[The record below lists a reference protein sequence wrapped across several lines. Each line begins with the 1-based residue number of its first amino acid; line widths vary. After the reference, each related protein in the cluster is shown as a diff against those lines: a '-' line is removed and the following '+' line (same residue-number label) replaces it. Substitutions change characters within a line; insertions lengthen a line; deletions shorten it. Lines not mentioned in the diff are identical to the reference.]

1 MARWTFFC
9 FTLLVNC
16 LLLSSASAQEPS
28 APITSE
34 ISGLPLQQKFCE
46 YEKPADVV
54 FLIDGSSSI
63 TEEIF
68 NTTLFLVR
76 TIVNGLDID
85 SGNARAA
92 LVQYSGSFMEEKNTL
107 HFDLDW
113 YNSNADLQKAISS
126 VPYMT
131 GFTQTGFA
139 LFYTLDSIFRSH
151 ARPYVEK
158 ILIFISDGGG
168 YGNFEAAADE
178 MKASGVTV
186 FSIGVGDI
194 NFKTLQVIASDP
206 DTEHAIQFNQLPDIQ
221 EIISTLSL
229 FLCNTMM
236 ETPIPITKPAPTET
250 TTIPLPASE
259 PPSPPQTVPPTT
271 PEPVSLAQVPA
282 ISPAVTETTT
292 IPPPT
297 TEPPSPPQTVPPTTP
312 EPVSLA
318 QVPAISPAV
327 TEATTIP
334 LPTTEPP
341 SPPQTVPPTTPEPA
355 TLAQVI
361 TIAPAVSVCE
371 AKQKV
376 DLVFLLDGSSS
387 VTITNFKKV
396 LNAVQMIVD
405 SLDIG
410 ADSVR
415 AALVQYSGSLFG
427 GKNTLHFN
435 LDQYSNHADL
445 QKSISSVS
453 YMTGFTY
460 TGNALDYTLRN
471 VFEAKAR
478 PSVPKVL
485 ILITDGNASDSVTIP
500 AKNVKDFGVTVYSI
514 GVGNVNTD
522 QLEDIASDPDSTHV
536 FAVKDFADLQKILQE
551 LGSSVCKS
559 AQGIEVSQ

>member
-1 MARWTFFC
+1 MAHWTFFC

-16 LLLSSASAQEPS
+16 LLSTSAQEPS
-28 APITSE
+28 APTTSE

-63 TEEIF
+63 TKEIF

-85 SGNARAA
+85 SGNVRAA
-92 LVQYSGSFMEEKNTL
+92 LVQYSGSFLEEKNTL
-107 HFDLDW
+107 HFNLDW

-151 ARPYVEK
+151 ARPDVEK

-168 YGNFEAAADE
+168 YGNFEAAADG

-221 EIISTLSL
+221 EIITTLSL
-229 FLCNTMM
+229 FLCNT
-236 ETPIPITKPAPTET
+236 K
-250 TTIPLPASE
+250 
-259 PPSPPQTVPPTT
+259 
-271 PEPVSLAQVPA
+271 
-282 ISPAVTETTT
+282 
-292 IPPPT
+292 
-297 TEPPSPPQTVPPTTP
+297 
-312 EPVSLA
+312 
-318 QVPAISPAV
+318 
-327 TEATTIP
+327 ATTIP

>member
-327 TEATTIP
+327 T
-334 LPTTEPP
+334 
-341 SPPQTVPPTTPEPA
+341 
-355 TLAQVI
+355 
-361 TIAPAVSVCE
+361 VCE

-396 LNAVQMIVD
+396 LNTVQMIVD

-445 QKSISSVS
+445 QKAISSVS
-453 YMTGFTY
+453 YMKGFTY
-460 TGNALDYTLRN
+460 TGNALDYTLKN
-471 VFEAKAR
+471 VFQAKAR
-478 PSVPKVL
+478 PSVPKML
-485 ILITDGNASDSVTIP
+485 ILITDGNANDKVTIP

-559 AQGIEVSQ
+559 AQGIEVR